1 MLGLGLLG
9 RSDNVHQGQ
18 TLLAWCLWTFERV
31 SSTSSGWLSLTQ
43 SLWIF
48 ERFCSISPKLVA
60 TCVSF
65 MDFWESLQHE
75 PRLATLAEELLEEA
89 QAWIVS

>member
-1 MLGLGLLG
+1 MPHVLGLGLLG

-18 TLLAWCLWTFERV
+18 TLLAWCLW
-31 SSTSSGWLSLTQ
+31 
-43 SLWIF
+43 IF
-48 ERFCSISPKLVA
+48 ERFCSMSPKLVA

>member
-18 TLLAWCLWTFERV
+18 LAWCLWTFERV
-31 SSTSSGWLSLTQ
+31 SSTSRGWSPLMR

-48 ERFCSISPKLVA
+48 ERFCSMSPRLVA

-65 MDFWESLQHE
+65 VDFWESVQHE
-75 PRLATLAEELLEEA
+75 PRLATLAEKLLKEG
-89 QAWIVS
+89 QTWIVS

>member
-1 MLGLGLLG
+1 M
-9 RSDNVHQGQ
+9 
-18 TLLAWCLWTFERV
+18 
-31 SSTSSGWLSLTQ
+31 
-43 SLWIF
+43 
-48 ERFCSISPKLVA
+48 SPKLVA

-75 PRLATLAEELLEEA
+75 PRLATLAEEMLEEA